1 MVIAAPMANALF
13 PPEDVDAS
21 SSDAAFSAVD
31 RLSPWAPFSS
41 VSVTESVEGV
51 AASSMELDSSGAVL
65 SELLSDESSVSE
77 DPEEESPALLCR
89 EEPELDEPLPELLS
103 VLLLPELLLPEELLP
118 DEVPPELLLPDASVT
133 MVAFISVLFPAV

>member
-21 SSDAAFSAVD
+21 SAVD

-65 SELLSDESSVSE
+65 PELLLDESSVSE

-89 EEPELDEPLPELLS
+89 EEPE
-103 VLLLPELLLPEELLP
+103 VLLPELLLPEELLP
-118 DEVPPELLLPDASVT
+118 DEVLPELPLPDASVT
-133 MVAFISVLFPAV
+133 MVAFISVLFPAA

>member
-21 SSDAAFSAVD
+21 SSAAASSAVD

-41 VSVTESVEGV
+41 VSVAESADGV
-51 AASSMELDSSGAVL
+51 AAFSMELDSSGAVL
-65 SELLSDESSVSE
+65 PKLLLDESSVSE

-89 EEPELDEPLPELLS
+89 EEPE
-103 VLLLPELLLPEELLP
+103 VLLPELLLPEELLP
-118 DEVPPELLLPDASVT
+118 DEVLPELPLPDASVT
-133 MVAFISVLFPAV
+133 MVAFILVLFPAV

>member
-1 MVIAAPMANALF
+1 MVIAAPIANALF

-21 SSDAAFSAVD
+21 SSDAASSAVD

-41 VSVTESVEGV
+41 VSVAESADGV

-65 SELLSDESSVSE
+65 SELLSEESSVSK

-89 EEPELDEPLPELLS
+89 EKPELEEPLPELLP
-103 VLLLPELLLPEELLP
+103 VLLLPEELLP
-118 DEVPPELLLPDASVT
+118 DEVLPELLLPDASVT
-133 MVAFISVLFPAV
+133 MVAFISVLFPAA

>member
-13 PPEDVDAS
+13 PPDDADVS
-21 SSDAAFSAVD
+21 SSDVASSAVD

-41 VSVTESVEGV
+41 VSVAESADGV
-51 AASSMELDSSGAVL
+51 AAFSMELDSSGAVL
-65 SELLSDESSVSE
+65 PKLLLDESSVSE

-89 EEPELDEPLPELLS
+89 EEPE
-103 VLLLPELLLPEELLP
+103 VLLPELLLPEELLP

-133 MVAFISVLFPAV
+133 MVAFISVLFPAT

>member
-21 SSDAAFSAVD
+21 SSDAASSAVD

-41 VSVTESVEGV
+41 VSVAESADGV

-65 SELLSDESSVSE
+65 SELLSEESSVSK

-89 EEPELDEPLPELLS
+89 EEPE
-103 VLLLPELLLPEELLP
+103 VLLPELLLPEELLP
-118 DEVPPELLLPDASVT
+118 DELLPELLLPDASVT
-133 MVAFISVLFPAV
+133 MVAFISVLFPAA

>member
-21 SSDAAFSAVD
+21 SSDAASSAVD

-51 AASSMELDSSGAVL
+51 AASSMDVVSSGAL
-65 SELLSDESSVSE
+65 RPELLFDESSVSE

-89 EEPELDEPLPELLS
+89 EEPE
-103 VLLLPELLLPEELLP
+103 VLLPELLLPEELLP

-133 MVAFISVLFPAV
+133 MVAFISVLFPAA

>member
-21 SSDAAFSAVD
+21 SSDAASSAVD

-41 VSVTESVEGV
+41 VSVTESADGV
-51 AASSMELDSSGAVL
+51 AAFSMELDSSGAVL
-65 SELLSDESSVSE
+65 PKLLLDESSVSE

-89 EEPELDEPLPELLS
+89 EEPE
-103 VLLLPELLLPEELLP
+103 VLLPELLLPEELLP
-118 DEVPPELLLPDASVT
+118 DEVLPELPLPDASVT
-133 MVAFISVLFPAV
+133 MVAFISVLFPAA